1 MNYLFFRT
9 DRIGDFLITLPII
22 KAIKENSVNSKVI
35 VVTSPKNN
43 TFVKS
48 STLVDE
54 VFILKSNTF
63 LDKIKLFF
71 KIRKREYESIIVSD
85 KKNRSI
91 FLTLFLKAKKKIFNV
106 SKKKQHKFLN
116 LFFKDVFLDNDV
128 LKDFTNRDLIKKN
141 CSSLN
146 IIFEEKNFNFFPI
159 DYFKND
165 YKFSEFLDLEEDY
178 ILFHY
183 DEKWE
188 LDNYIKSFKAQFY
201 NVKSNQL
208 KNFLRKLVIK
218 NYEINSYHGTIE
230 TKIFQN

>member
-128 LKDFTNRDLIKKN
+128 LKDFTNRDLIK
-141 CSSLN
+141 
-146 IIFEEKNFNFFPI
+146 IV
-159 DYFKND
+159 
-165 YKFSEFLDLEEDY
+165 
-178 ILFHY
+178 H
-183 DEKWE
+183 
-188 LDNYIKSFKAQFY
+188 
-201 NVKSNQL
+201 
-208 KNFLRKLVIK
+208 
-218 NYEINSYHGTIE
+218 H
-230 TKIFQN
+230 